1 MIYLL
6 FGMSGLFV
14 GLGWL
19 VTEKNAKYLL
29 AGYNTMSEIDRSR
42 FDLKSYLRFFR
53 RFHLFLGVSFLLV
66 GLCLHYF
73 SRASVTGTFI
83 SVYPILAYIYFIWR
97 GSRYQIKL
105 PGQSHSTKKWN
116 KIGIYI
122 LVITLL
128 GVAALTY
135 YGFKND
141 PLLITSQGIEL
152 KGMYG
157 EHIPSTEIESIQMV
171 DHLPS
176 IRFKSN
182 GFALGTI
189 YKGYFQTKEGE
200 RVKLMINN
208 LQNEYLLIL
217 KKDGRKIYYSSRENT
232 LPEQLDQI
240 RNQLPQINVL

>member
-1 MIYLL
+1 MLYLL
-6 FGMSGLFV
+6 FGMSALFV
-14 GLGWL
+14 GLSWL

-29 AGYNTMSEIDRSR
+29 AGYNTMSEADRAH

-53 RFHLFLGVSFLLV
+53 RFHLILGISFLLI

-73 SRASVTGTFI
+73 SRTSMTGTFI
-83 SVYPILAYIYFIWR
+83 SAYPILAYIYFIWKS
-97 GSRYQIKL
+97 SRYQAQLSISS
-105 PGQSHSTKKWN
+105 QSHQKWG
-116 KIGIYI
+116 KIGVYI
-122 LVITLL
+122 LGITLL
-128 GVAALTY
+128 GIVVLTY
-135 YGFKND
+135 YGYKND

-157 EHIPSTEIESIQMV
+157 EQIPSTDIESIQLV
-171 DHLPS
+171 DNLPS

-182 GFALGTI
+182 GFALGSI

-217 KKDGRKIYYSSRENT
+217 KKDGRKIFYSGRENT

-240 RNQLPQINVL
+240 RNQLPQIKVL